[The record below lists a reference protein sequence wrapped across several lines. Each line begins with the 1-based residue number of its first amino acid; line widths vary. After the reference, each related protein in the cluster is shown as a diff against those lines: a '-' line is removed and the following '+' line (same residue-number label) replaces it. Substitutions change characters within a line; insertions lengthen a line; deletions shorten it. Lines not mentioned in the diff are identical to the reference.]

1 MEGLPSCLRGFGIPL
16 KACFSTVKE
25 GEEAEE
31 EDAAGAAV
39 SDGGYE
45 SDNDDTDANVQ
56 MRAESNGHV
65 AAAVIALAAASDG
78 CAAAFCI
85 EGMPVLR

>member
-1 MEGLPSCLRGFGIPL
+1 MKDGEG
-16 KACFSTVKE
+16 
-25 GEEAEE
+25 AED

-65 AAAVIALAAASDG
+65 AAAVIALAAAPDG
-78 CAAAFCI
+78 CAAALFK
-85 EGMPVLR
+85 EEKPVLPWHKGLHASLEIA

>member
-1 MEGLPSCLRGFGIPL
+1 MKDGEG
-16 KACFSTVKE
+16 
-25 GEEAEE
+25 AED

-39 SDGGYE
+39 SEGGYE

-65 AAAVIALAAASDG
+65 AAAIIALAAPPDG
-78 CAAAFCI
+78 CAAAFFK
-85 EGMPVLR
+85 EEMPVLPWHMGLHASLKVA